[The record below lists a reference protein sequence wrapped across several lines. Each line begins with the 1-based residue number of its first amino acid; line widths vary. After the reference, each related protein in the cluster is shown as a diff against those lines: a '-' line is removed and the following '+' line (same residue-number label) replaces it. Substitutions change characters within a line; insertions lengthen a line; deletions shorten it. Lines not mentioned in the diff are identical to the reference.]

1 MSLVSKLGFILASTP
16 TDADGYQ
23 VGQAV
28 LALSHSVPYQRDS
41 ALGVSGGGGVGGG
54 RALSPELPVSE
65 LL

>member
-1 MSLVSKLGFILASTP
+1 MSLVSKLGFILACAP

-41 ALGVSGGGGVGGG
+41 ALGVSGGGG